1 MSEVCSVFLGQFV
14 PNKLLGRLITPHIF
28 CLQPMPLVASQ
39 RSSLNKRTGTLP
51 LHLLEAIMQQVKA
64 GKAFLH
70 GKEREI
76 LHQALI
82 VVGFAQ
88 ETDIEILVL
97 FAALISL
104 LEKM

>member
-1 MSEVCSVFLGQFV
+1 
-14 PNKLLGRLITPHIF
+14 
-28 CLQPMPLVASQ
+28 
-39 RSSLNKRTGTLP
+39 
-51 LHLLEAIMQQVKA
+51 MQQVKA

-97 FAALISL
+97 FVALISL